1 MAFTQNLSKFLIR
14 GIALIAR
21 DLRDNRRTLGML
33 GIRKLFGSRSAA
45 GLIPFQN
52 YWRREER
59 SRKIPGAA
67 E

>member
-21 DLRDNRRTLGML
+21 DLRDSRRTLGMPDFVNYSAVGVL
-33 GIRKLFGSRSAA
+33 PGYTFSKLLAS
-45 GLIPFQN
+45 
-52 YWRREER
+52 RRE
-59 SRKIPGAA
+59 KPQIPGAA